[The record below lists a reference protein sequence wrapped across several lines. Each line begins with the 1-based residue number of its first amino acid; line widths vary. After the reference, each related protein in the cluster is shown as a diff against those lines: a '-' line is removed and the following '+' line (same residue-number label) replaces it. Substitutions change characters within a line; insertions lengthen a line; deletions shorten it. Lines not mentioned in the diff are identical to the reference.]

1 MHNSIDPLYSAKK
14 VKDMSP
20 VEKKEYKEKT
30 RKIRKESFKKLI
42 WYINYKK
49 IIFVSIIILNFLS
62 SIFLAT
68 STFLIGFVVDY
79 ALGFNQ
85 LKVGGTFS
93 NSKFII
99 GLSIMFLTYLFHH
112 IFNLINELLA
122 NKASLIAA
130 KLMRSDAYKALMKM
144 PVSFFDKSNKGEI
157 MSVLSNDIDNVM
169 LGLSG
174 SLPFIFN
181 IFFTLIISLG
191 FMFYYS
197 TYLTLICLA
206 LFPIL
211 FLFVGILLTKA
222 VPQWHKQQKRVG
234 VINGYIEEHLAAQHL
249 IKAYNQ
255 EKNINK
261 EFKSKNDHLFKSSFK
276 ASLYTGIVW
285 PYSHAATTLLQFLI
299 SMIGVIFALGKIP
312 SGSGK
317 EITVGILTSFSIY
330 IRFMTIKINN
340 LFENIGSI
348 QIAITSATRII
359 AISKLKPEINEEKLD
374 LLNNVKGQIEFKNVN
389 FSYTN
394 NLNDLQL
401 KNASFLAKKG
411 QVFAFVGPTG
421 AGKTTIINLL
431 SKFYLPLNGEI
442 LIDGYKSSDI
452 NEKSWRENISIVLQ
466 DTFLFKTSIMENLRY
481 ANQNASDAEIKEAA
495 KISRAD
501 EFITN
506 LENGYNEI
514 ILEGGQNL
522 SQGQRQLLAITRA
535 IIANKKIL
543 ILDEATSN
551 VDTRTEKNI
560 QNAMLSLMKG
570 KTSFIIAHR
579 LSTIVNADR
588 ILVVNNGEI
597 VEQGNHKELLAK
609 KGFYE
614 KLYNSSFSED

>member
-20 VEKKEYKEKT
+20 TEKKEYKEKT

-197 TYLTLICLA
+197 LYLTLICLV

-234 VINGYIEEHLAAQHL
+234 VINGYIEEHLATQHL

-348 QIAITSATRII
+348 QIAITSSTRII
-359 AISKLKPEINEEKLD
+359 AISKLKPAINEEKLD
-374 LLNNVKGQIEFKNVN
+374 LLHNVEGQIEFKNVN

-431 SKFYLPLNGEI
+431 SKFYLPLSGEI

-535 IIANKKIL
+535 ILANKKIL

-597 VEQGNHKELLAK
+597 VEQGNHEELLAK

>member
-20 VEKKEYKEKT
+20 TEKKEYKEKT

-359 AISKLKPEINEEKLD
+359 AISKLKPSINEEKLD
-374 LLNNVKGQIEFKNVN
+374 LLNNVEGQIEFKNVN

-431 SKFYLPLNGEI
+431 SKFYLPLSGEI

-588 ILVVNNGEI
+588 ILVVNSGEI
-597 VEQGNHKELLAK
+597 VEQGDHKELLAK

>member
-20 VEKKEYKEKT
+20 TEKKEYKEKT

-359 AISKLKPEINEEKLD
+359 AISKLKPAINEEKLD
-374 LLNNVKGQIEFKNVN
+374 LLNNVEGQIEFKNVN

-431 SKFYLPLNGEI
+431 SKFYLPLSGEI

-506 LENGYNEI
+506 LKNGYNEI

>member
-20 VEKKEYKEKT
+20 TEKKEYKEKT

-79 ALGFNQ
+79 ALGFDQ
-85 LKVGGTFS
+85 LKAGGTFS

-359 AISKLKPEINEEKLD
+359 AISKLKPSINEEKLD
-374 LLNNVKGQIEFKNVN
+374 LLNNVEGQIEFKNVN

-481 ANQNASDAEIKEAA
+481 ANQNASDDEIKEAA

-506 LENGYNEI
+506 LKNGYNEI

-597 VEQGNHKELLAK
+597 VEQGSHKELLAK

>member
-20 VEKKEYKEKT
+20 TEKKEYKEKT

-359 AISKLKPEINEEKLD
+359 AISKLKPAINEENLD

-411 QVFAFVGPTG
+411 QVFAFVGATG

-431 SKFYLPLNGEI
+431 SKFYLPLSGEI

-481 ANQNASDAEIKEAA
+481 ANQNASDDEIKEAT

-535 IIANKKIL
+535 ILANKKIL

>member
-20 VEKKEYKEKT
+20 TEKKEYKEKT

-197 TYLTLICLA
+197 LYLTLICLV

-222 VPQWHKQQKRVG
+222 VPKWHKQQKRVG

-348 QIAITSATRII
+348 QIAITSSTRII
-359 AISKLKPEINEEKLD
+359 AISKLKPAINEEKLD
-374 LLNNVKGQIEFKNVN
+374 LLHNVEGQIEFKNVN

-431 SKFYLPLNGEI
+431 SKFYLPLSGEI
-442 LIDGYKSSDI
+442 LIDGYKSSEI

-481 ANQNASDAEIKEAA
+481 ANQNASDAEIEEAA

>member
-20 VEKKEYKEKT
+20 TEKKEYKEKT

-197 TYLTLICLA
+197 LYLTLICLV

-285 PYSHAATTLLQFLI
+285 PYSHAVTTLLQFLI

-348 QIAITSATRII
+348 QIAITSSTRII
-359 AISKLKPEINEEKLD
+359 AISKLKPAINEEKLD
-374 LLNNVKGQIEFKNVN
+374 LLHNVEGQIEFKNVN

-431 SKFYLPLNGEI
+431 SKFYLPLSGEI
-442 LIDGYKSSDI
+442 LIDGYKSSEI

>member
-20 VEKKEYKEKT
+20 TEKKEYKEKS

-285 PYSHAATTLLQFLI
+285 PYSHVATTLLQFLI

-359 AISKLKPEINEEKLD
+359 AISKLKPSINEEKLD

-431 SKFYLPLNGEI
+431 SKFYLPLSGEI

-481 ANQNASDAEIKEAA
+481 ANQNASDDEIKEAA

-579 LSTIVNADR
+579 LSTIINADR

>member
-20 VEKKEYKEKT
+20 TEKKEYKEKT

-359 AISKLKPEINEEKLD
+359 AISKLKPEIDEEKLN
-374 LLNNVKGQIEFKNVN
+374 LLNNVEGKIEFKNVN

-481 ANQNASDAEIKEAA
+481 ANQNASDDEIKEAA

-506 LENGYNEI
+506 LKNGYNEI

>member
-20 VEKKEYKEKT
+20 TEKKEYKEKT

-481 ANQNASDAEIKEAA
+481 ANQNASDDEIKEAA

-506 LENGYNEI
+506 LKNGYNEI

-588 ILVVNNGEI
+588 ILVVNSGEI

>member
-20 VEKKEYKEKT
+20 TEKKEYKEKT

-234 VINGYIEEHLAAQHL
+234 VINGYIEEHLAARHL

-359 AISKLKPEINEEKLD
+359 AISKLKPAINEEKLD
-374 LLNNVKGQIEFKNVN
+374 LLNNVEGQIEFKNVN

-431 SKFYLPLNGEI
+431 SKFYLPLSGEI

-481 ANQNASDAEIKEAA
+481 ANQNASDVEIKEAA

-506 LENGYNEI
+506 LKNGYNEI

-588 ILVVNNGEI
+588 ILVVNNGQI

>member
-20 VEKKEYKEKT
+20 TEKKEYKEKT

-144 PVSFFDKSNKGEI
+144 PISFFDKSNKGEI

-359 AISKLKPEINEEKLD
+359 AISKLKPAINEEKLD
-374 LLNNVKGQIEFKNVN
+374 LLNNVEGQIEFKNVN

-431 SKFYLPLNGEI
+431 SKFYLPLSGEI

-481 ANQNASDAEIKEAA
+481 ANQNASEDEIKEAA

-506 LENGYNEI
+506 LKNGYNEI

-522 SQGQRQLLAITRA
+522 SKGQRQLLAITRA

-597 VEQGNHKELLAK
+597 VEQGNHEELLAK

>member
-20 VEKKEYKEKT
+20 TEKKEYKEKT

-359 AISKLKPEINEEKLD
+359 AISKLKPEIDEEKLN
-374 LLNNVKGQIEFKNVN
+374 LLNNVEGQIEFKNVN

-431 SKFYLPLNGEI
+431 SKFYLPLSGEI

-481 ANQNASDAEIKEAA
+481 ANQNASDDEIKEAA

-535 IIANKKIL
+535 ILANKKIL

-579 LSTIVNADR
+579 LSTIINADR

-597 VEQGNHKELLAK
+597 VEQGSHKELLAK